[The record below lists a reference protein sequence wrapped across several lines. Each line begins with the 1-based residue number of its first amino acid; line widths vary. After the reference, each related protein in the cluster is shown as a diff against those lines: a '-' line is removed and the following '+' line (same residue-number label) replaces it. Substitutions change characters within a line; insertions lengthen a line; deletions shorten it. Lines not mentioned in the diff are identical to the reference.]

1 MPPPGSFKDRVLE
14 ELSFRHRMERYV
26 EMSMVISVLGAGLRV
41 PEEHTQKLLELYER
55 VLNHKAFLPG
65 VLDELAVDTKTW
77 DRNSINKALDEVA
90 KW

>member
-14 ELSFRHRMERYV
+14 ELAFRHRMERYV
-26 EMSMVISVLGAGLRV
+26 EMTMLLTTLGHGLRV

-55 VLNHKAFLPG
+55 ILNHRAFLPG
-65 VLDELAVDTKTW
+65 VLDELAVDKKTW
-77 DRNSINKALDEVA
+77 DRDSINKALDEVA